1 MDHSH
6 MFIIY
11 KRLRAVSREGKRDE
25 GAKKVVDFYDGII
38 GKAKGF
44 KGLIMTGNLD
54 DPQKAV
60 NLSLWKSRI
69 YMDNYYANGK
79 EYASLNL

>member
-1 MDHSH
+1 

-25 GAKKVVDFYDGII
+25 GTKKVVDFYDGII

>member
-1 MDHSH
+1 

-11 KRLRAVSREGKRDE
+11 KRLRAVSREGKRDK

>member
-1 MDHSH
+1 

-79 EYASLNL
+79 EYASLSL

>member
-1 MDHSH
+1 VICFIQLDSVVSTQNLDHSH

-25 GAKKVVDFYDGII
+25 GAKKVVDFYDLII

-60 NLSLWKSRI
+60 NLSLWKSR
-69 YMDNYYANGK
+69 
-79 EYASLNL
+79 

>member
-1 MDHSH
+1 

-11 KRLRAVSREGKRDE
+11 KRLRAISREGKIDE
-25 GAKKVVDFYDGII
+25 GEKKVVDFYDGII
-38 GKAKGF
+38 GKAKRF

-60 NLSLWKSRI
+60 NLSLWESR
-69 YMDNYYANGK
+69 
-79 EYASLNL
+79 